1 MFVGLM
7 EVNLSINIQISSL
20 KDKRRIIKSL
30 KDRLRNSFNLSVSE
44 IDSLDNFYR
53 AGLGFSTVS
62 NDKKVINEILSKT
75 IDTIEKT
82 GTVTIEEVKT
92 EII

>member
-7 EVNLSINIQISSL
+7 EIKLRINVQVSSL
-20 KDKRRIIKSL
+20 KDKRRIVKGL

-44 IDSLDNFYR
+44 TDTLDSFYT
-53 AGLGFSTVS
+53 AELGFSTVS
-62 NDKKVINEILSKT
+62 NDKKMIDGILSKALHS
-75 IDTIEKT
+75 IEKT

-92 EII
+92 EIL